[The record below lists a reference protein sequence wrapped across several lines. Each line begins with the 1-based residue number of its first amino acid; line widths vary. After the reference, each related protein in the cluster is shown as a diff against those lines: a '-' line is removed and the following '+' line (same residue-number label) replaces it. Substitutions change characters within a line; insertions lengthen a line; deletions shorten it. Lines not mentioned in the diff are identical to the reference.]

1 MLSYGTIYYAVQ
13 GSSNFLVCWMKSYG
27 VSCGATI
34 QMKATEHFVYYA
46 VTIVLS
52 FNRGGTRGRV
62 QDDLRF
68 SNTTGILQ
76 KKTMWF
82 IGVEVEQET
91 SAPPPKKNPGSA
103 PVLSLL
109 DEIAYGVFK

>member
-27 VSCGATI
+27 VSCGVTI

-91 SAPPPKKNPGSA
+91 SAPPPKKI
-103 PVLSLL
+103 L
-109 DEIAYGVFK
+109 DPPLF